1 MSSRD
6 IPKITSPLRNSIIE
20 MPDCIRKAS
29 GIELYG
35 KRIKSIVYSLDVS
48 LIAKTD
54 ADAIL
59 CVYPIVKKH
68 YHNIFNSY
76 KKETLFGG
84 LQKISI
90 SDDLFILNSF
100 SQFNYGSNKDI
111 IYTDYDKLFNNIKKA
126 LEFANFKNLKLYI
139 PKYIGCGLANG
150 DWSKVENFILSL
162 NSDNIIICYL

>member
-1 MSSRD
+1 MKKLNEINMD
-6 IPKITSPLRNSIIE
+6 ITLVKSGVIIHQVNCQNA
-20 MPDCIRKAS
+20 MGAGVAKA
-29 GIELYG
+29 LYL
-35 KRIKSIVYSLDVS
+35 K
-48 LIAKTD
+48 
-54 ADAIL
+54 
-59 CVYPIVKKH
+59 YPIVKKH

-150 DWSKVENFILSL
+150 DWSKVENFIFSL